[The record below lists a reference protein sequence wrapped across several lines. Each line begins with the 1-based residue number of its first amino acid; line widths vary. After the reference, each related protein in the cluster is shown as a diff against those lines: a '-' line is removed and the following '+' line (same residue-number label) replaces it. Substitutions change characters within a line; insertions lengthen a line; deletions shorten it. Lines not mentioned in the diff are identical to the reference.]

1 MTPLVRST
9 LALVF
14 LWYAEPTMRHEPML
28 LTKARNTSL
37 VNWGSW
43 STTRTSGKPAPL
55 RRHMSR
61 MMAAASA
68 AVAVARVG
76 TAWTLPDKRSTW
88 FWIMSN
94 PAAVV
99 GNPAIQSTPIIPP
112 RRDGSGSGWRRPR
125 GPPCSALVR

>member
-1 MTPLVRST
+1 
-9 LALVF
+9 
-14 LWYAEPTMRHEPML
+14 
-28 LTKARNTSL
+28 
-37 VNWGSW
+37 
-43 STTRTSGKPAPL
+43 
-55 RRHMSR
+55 

-76 TAWTLPDKRSTW
+76 TACTLPDRRSTW
-88 FWIMSN
+88 FWILSN

-112 RRDGSGSGWRRPR
+112 RRDGSGNGWRSPR